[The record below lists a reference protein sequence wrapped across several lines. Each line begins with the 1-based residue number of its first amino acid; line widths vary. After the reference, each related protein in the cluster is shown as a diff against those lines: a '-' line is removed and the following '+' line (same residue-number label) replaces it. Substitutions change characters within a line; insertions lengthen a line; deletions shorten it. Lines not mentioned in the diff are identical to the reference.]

1 MSVALVTGAGGLV
14 GSEMAEFLVAQDM
27 DVVGIDNDM
36 RAHFFGDEASTR
48 WRVAELGQ
56 RHRRFRHETIDM
68 RDAEGLQRLCAS
80 LGNNLGVVVHAAAQP
95 SHDWAAREP
104 FTDFGINAVGTLN
117 LLEAVRRHAPKAAFV
132 FLSTNKVYGDRPNQL
147 PLEEKETRWEIR
159 GDHAF
164 FTHGIDESMSID
176 QCTHS
181 LFGAS
186 KLSADILVQEY
197 GRYFGMNTVC
207 FRGGCLTGGGHS
219 GSEQHGFL
227 AYLMKCAATGS
238 PYRIYGY
245 KGKQVRDNLHARDLI
260 KALWCFVSAP
270 RPGRVYNIG
279 GGRRASCS
287 VVEAIAL
294 CEQITDRPLKASY
307 EAENRIGDHIWWISD
322 ISAFCRDYPDFHAD
336 YDLAA
341 MLRDIYETGLPRW
354 TRQA

>member
-1 MSVALVTGAGGLV
+1 M
-14 GSEMAEFLVAQDM
+14 
-27 DVVGIDNDM
+27 
-36 RAHFFGDEASTR
+36 
-48 WRVAELGQ
+48 
-56 RHRRFRHETIDM
+56 
-68 RDAEGLQRLCAS
+68 
-80 LGNNLGVVVHAAAQP
+80 
-95 SHDWAAREP
+95 
-104 FTDFGINAVGTLN
+104 
-117 LLEAVRRHAPKAAFV
+117 

-164 FTHGIDESMSID
+164 FAHGIDESMSID
-176 QCTHS
+176 QTKHS

-186 KLSADILVQEY
+186 KVAADVLVQEY
-197 GRYFGMNTVC
+197 GRYFGLNTGV
-207 FRGGCLTGGGHS
+207 FRGGCLTGPAHS
-219 GSEQHGFL
+219 GTMLHGFL
-227 AYLMKCAATGS
+227 SYLMRCCITGKK
-238 PYRIYGY
+238 YFIYGY

-270 RPGRVYNIG
+270 KPGRVYNIG
-279 GGRRASCS
+279 GGRRTSCS

-294 CEQITDRPLKASY
+294 CEQITGRPLKASY

-341 MLRDIYETGLPRW
+341 TLRDIYETGLPRW